1 VNHLIPVTN
10 IYNELMIHKH
20 IRDPKIALAYNKLF
34 SELSDFSDA
43 DLSKAFASYNDI
55 RTKIHLRD
63 RIVLEEPIKKSFINR
78 MFSRS

>member
-1 VNHLIPVTN
+1 
-10 IYNELMIHKH
+10 MIHKN
-20 IRDPKIALAYNKLF
+20 IRDPKRAPDYNKLF
-34 SELSDFSDA
+34 SEISRFSDA

-63 RIVLEEPIKKSFINR
+63 RIILVEPRKKSFITR